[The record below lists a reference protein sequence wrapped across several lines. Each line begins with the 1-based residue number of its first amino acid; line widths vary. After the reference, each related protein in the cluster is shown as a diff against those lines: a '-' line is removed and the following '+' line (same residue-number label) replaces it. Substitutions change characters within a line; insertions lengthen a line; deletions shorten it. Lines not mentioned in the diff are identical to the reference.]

1 MKYLYLFIIFFF
13 LFYLK
18 NLSAYQEITI
28 QKDTNLQNYQELLQR
43 INDSISEEDVKSMI
57 EKNIYNINFTSSQ
70 ISLNIDIEK
79 LSKDLYSN
87 NVIHN
92 LFLLNC
98 SMKNN
103 FFEVNNKF
111 DNCPNFIIK
120 KYEKNSYIYL
130 NYKDNFFRLVELSK
144 NINLKSVWF
153 DLLIKKNTTYQL
165 SIDPSNYNKLKYFTG
180 LEPKILSY
188 DQNKIILDFENFYN
202 NKQINFLINF
212 F

>member
-13 LFYLK
+13 LLYLK

-103 FFEVNNKF
+103 FFKLNNK
-111 DNCPNFIIK
+111 I
-120 KYEKNSYIYL
+120 
-130 NYKDNFFRLVELSK
+130 
-144 NINLKSVWF
+144 
-153 DLLIKKNTTYQL
+153 
-165 SIDPSNYNKLKYFTG
+165 
-180 LEPKILSY
+180 
-188 DQNKIILDFENFYN
+188 
-202 NKQINFLINF
+202 
-212 F
+212 

>member
-13 LFYLK
+13 LFYFK

-70 ISLNIDIEK
+70 ITLNIDIEK

-87 NVIHN
+87 NIIHN

-98 SMKNN
+98 STKNN
-103 FFEVNNKF
+103 FFELNNKF

-120 KYEKNSYIYL
+120 KYKKNSYIYL
-130 NYKDNFFRLVELSK
+130 NYKDNFFRLEELSK

-153 DLLIKKNTTYQL
+153 DLLIKKNTTYKL

>member
-18 NLSAYQEITI
+18 NLTAYQEITI

-70 ISLNIDIEK
+70 ITLNIDIEK

-103 FFEVNNKF
+103 FFELNNKF
-111 DNCPNFIIK
+111 DHCPNFIIK
-120 KYEKNSYIYL
+120 KYKKKSYIYL

-144 NINLKSVWF
+144 NINLKSIWF

-165 SIDPSNYNKLKYFTG
+165 SIDTSNYNKLKYFTG

>member
-1 MKYLYLFIIFFF
+1 
-13 LFYLK
+13 
-18 NLSAYQEITI
+18 
-28 QKDTNLQNYQELLQR
+28 
-43 INDSISEEDVKSMI
+43 MI

-70 ISLNIDIEK
+70 ISLNIDIAK

-87 NVIHN
+87 NIIHN

-98 SMKNN
+98 STKNN
-103 FFEVNNKF
+103 FFELNNKF

-120 KYEKNSYIYL
+120 KYKKNSYIYL
-130 NYKDNFFRLVELSK
+130 NYKDNFLRLVELSK
-144 NINLKSVWF
+144 NINLKSIWF
-153 DLLIKKNTTYQL
+153 DLLIKKNTTYKL